1 MNKSFSAEKHSTS
14 GIWMMLLM
22 LSVVV
27 LLMPAMAHASTS
39 AGTQFQSLYSLLVG
53 WVTGIPGIMAAI
65 VLMLMGL
72 YLSFLGGKS
81 VMYFFGTAL
90 AAAAI
95 FLIPTIAGSL
105 GGAVW

>member
-1 MNKSFSAEKHSTS
+1 MNKSFSTEKHSTS
-14 GIWMMLLM
+14 ILRALFV

-27 LLMPAMAHASTS
+27 LLMPTMAHASTS
-39 AGTQFQSLYSLLVG
+39 AGTVFYGLYTTLTG
-53 WVTGIPGIMAAI
+53 WVMGVPGIMAAI
-65 VLMLMGL
+65 ILMLMGL

-81 VMYFFGTAL
+81 VLYFFGTAL

-95 FLIPTIAGSL
+95 FLIPTMASSL

>member
-1 MNKSFSAEKHSTS
+1 MKGFSAEKHSAS
-14 GIWMMLLM
+14 ILKALLV

-27 LLMPAMAHASTS
+27 LFSPVMAHASTS
-39 AGTQFQSLYSLLVG
+39 SGTEFSSLYSMLVG

>member
-1 MNKSFSAEKHSTS
+1 MKSFSAEKHSAS
-14 GIWMMLLM
+14 ILKALLV

-27 LLMPAMAHASTS
+27 LFVPVMAHASTS
-39 AGTQFQSLYSLLVG
+39 SGTEFSSLYSMLVG

>member
-1 MNKSFSAEKHSTS
+1 MNSSFSAEKHSTN
-14 GIWMMLLM
+14 IWKALFM
-22 LSVVV
+22 LSVMV
-27 LLMPAMAHASTS
+27 LLMPIAAHASTS
-39 AGTQFQSLYSLLVG
+39 AGTEFQSLYSMLVS

>member
-1 MNKSFSAEKHSTS
+1 MKSFSAEKHSAS
-14 GIWMMLLM
+14 ILKALLV

-27 LLMPAMAHASTS
+27 LFAPVMAHASTS
-39 AGTQFQSLYSLLVG
+39 SGTEFSSLYSMLVG

>member
-1 MNKSFSAEKHSTS
+1 MNKSFSAEKHSTN
-14 GIWMMLLM
+14 IWNALFV

-27 LLMPAMAHASTS
+27 LLMPVAAHASTS
-39 AGTQFQSLYSLLVG
+39 SGTEFSSLYSLLVG
-53 WVTGIPGIMAAI
+53 WVTGIPGIIAAI

-95 FLIPTIAGSL
+95 FLIPTIASSL